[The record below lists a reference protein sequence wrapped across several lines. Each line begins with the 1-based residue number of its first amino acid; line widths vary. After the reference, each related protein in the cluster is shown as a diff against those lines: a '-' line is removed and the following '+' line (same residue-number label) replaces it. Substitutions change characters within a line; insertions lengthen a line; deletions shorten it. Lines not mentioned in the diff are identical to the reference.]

1 MNWQIIDYKFKK
13 EINNLPTQCKKKYA
27 AFKYISEYSG
37 LSGLRNYPGF
47 KLEHLKGGLKGVF
60 SIRLNIAYR
69 VLFSISEENKL
80 IEIYEVSK
88 HKYNQ

>member
-13 EINNLPTQCKKKYA
+13 EINNLPIQCKKKYA
-27 AFKYISEYSG
+27 VFKYVSEFAGLNG
-37 LSGLRNYPGF
+37 LSEYPGF
-47 KLEHLKGGLKGVF
+47 KLEMLKGSLKGAY

-69 VLFSISEENKL
+69 VLFSVHDDYKT
-80 IEIYEVSK
+80 IEVIEVSK